1 MGRRRLYSK
10 VRSKIE
16 DYMCISFPKS
26 KRVYICSLKAIT
38 GPRKSVCRNLKMPSL
53 NRVLGFGVVKLI
65 FGGII
70 CFSRARAVLITL
82 ITSAAPSKWPELGL
96 TDPFYT
102 PLSPKTLIIA

>member
-16 DYMCISFPKS
+16 DYMCISSNKS

-38 GPRKSVCRNLKMPSL
+38 GPREGVSRNLKIPSL
-53 NRVLGFGVVKLI
+53 NRVLGFGVVRLI
-65 FGGII
+65 FGGMI

-82 ITSAAPSKWPELGL
+82 VTPAAPPEWH
-96 TDPFYT
+96 
-102 PLSPKTLIIA
+102 